1 MSQSQATIV
10 NLGASHVSVSVFGTS
25 SGSLVLQRFHVEE
38 LPPGLTVDDQ
48 WLDAAINALRE
59 LVDAHGLSG
68 YVTVVVPGFLLLQK
82 SLKVPQVESQK
93 QAQIVAYEA
102 QNAIP
107 YPLNEVIWDSQVMSS
122 DGVEAEVL
130 LFALRTEVASRIAN
144 LVSATGLRPYAI
156 QAAPLL
162 DSQAFLLAGGSA
174 TEEVLILN
182 VGARSTTLSFVGP
195 GGANIQSA
203 NIGGNLLTQGVSDN
217 TGQPFAASEALKV
230 GYFSGVLHLTESDPQ
245 AAVLQANSQQFI
257 RRLSQDINR
266 RLINVRRGAGARQPA
281 RILLTGRGSL
291 LPGLKEQLCETL
303 RLPVEPFQ
311 PASVLILGEEVSQD
325 LVRRAQN
332 QVSEVVGEAAR
343 LLLPQAAGV
352 NLIPKD
358 IAAQIAFTA
367 RQPKLLAA
375 ALLAALIPFP
385 VWYVYSES
393 AAHSNQLAGQLAAR
407 ALELKR
413 HQVALVD
420 TRQKTDAVLS
430 VNRELESVVLSR
442 PNWLAFLADL
452 QVRISSLPNTW
463 VEDMRVRRE
472 VQTAAPSAEGEPPP
486 PPVTVTKIV
495 LTVRFLLPEVAPQR
509 PHNAG
514 VMNRRQKA
522 LLDALRQSKFI
533 AEIPDQEIKGEYTP
547 TNSPKLTLTLVMNK
561 DTSL

>member
-1 MSQSQATIV
+1 MSQTQATIV
-10 NLGASHVSVSVFGTS
+10 NLAASHVSVSVFGTS

-38 LPPGLTVDDQ
+38 LTSGLTVDDQ
-48 WLDAAINALRE
+48 WLDASVNALRD
-59 LVDAHGLSG
+59 LVEAHGISG
-68 YVTVVVPGFLLLQK
+68 YVTVIVPGFLLLQK

-144 LVSATGLRPYAI
+144 LVSSTGLRPYAI
-156 QAAPLL
+156 QASPLL

-203 NIGGNLLTQGVSDN
+203 NIGGNMLTQGLSDN
-217 TGQPFAASEALKV
+217 TGQPFAAAEALKV
-230 GYFSGVLHLTESDPQ
+230 GYFSGVLHLAESDPQ
-245 AAVLQANSQQFI
+245 AALLQSNSQQFI

-266 RLINVRRGAGARQPA
+266 RLINVRRGAGARQPT
-281 RILLTGRGSL
+281 RILLTGRGTL

-325 LVRRAQN
+325 LVRRTQN

-358 IAAQIAFTA
+358 IAAQIAFSA

-393 AAHSNQLAGQLAAR
+393 ATHSQDLTSKLTAKSA
-407 ALELKR
+407 ELKR
-413 HQVALVD
+413 HQVELTD
-420 TRQKTDAVLS
+420 TRQKTDAVLA
-430 VNRELESVVLSR
+430 VNRELESVVLNR

-463 VEDMRVRRE
+463 VEEMHVRRE
-472 VQTAAPSAEGEPPP
+472 TQTLPPAAEGEPPP
-486 PPVTVTKIV
+486 PLVTVSKVI

-509 PHNAG
+509 PHNAAA
-514 VMNRRQKA
+514 MNKRQKA

-533 AEIPDQEIKGEYTP
+533 AEIPDGDIKGEFTP
-547 TNSPKLTLTLVMNK
+547 TNSPKLTLTLVIDK
-561 DTSL
+561 EASL

>member
-10 NLGASHVSVSVFGTS
+10 NLAASHVSVSVFGTS

-38 LPPGLTVDDQ
+38 LTPGLTVDDQ
-48 WLDAAINALRE
+48 WLDAAVNALRD
-59 LVDAHGLSG
+59 LVEAHGISG
-68 YVTVVVPGFLLLQK
+68 YVTVIVPGFLLLQK

-144 LVSATGLRPYAI
+144 LVSSTGLRPYAI
-156 QAAPLL
+156 QASPLL

-203 NIGGNLLTQGVSDN
+203 NIGGNLLTQGLSDN
-217 TGQPFAASEALKV
+217 TGQPFAAAEALKV
-230 GYFSGVLHLTESDPQ
+230 GYFSGVLHLAESDPQ
-245 AAVLQANSQQFI
+245 AALLQFNSQQFI

-266 RLINVRRGAGARQPA
+266 RLINVRRGAGARQPT
-281 RILLTGRGSL
+281 RILLTGRGAL

-358 IAAQIAFTA
+358 IAAQIAFSA
-367 RQPKLLAA
+367 RQPKLLTA

-393 AAHSNQLAGQLAAR
+393 AAHSQDLTSKLAANS
-407 ALELKR
+407 AELKR
-413 HQVALVD
+413 HQVALID
-420 TRQKTDAVLS
+420 ARQKTDVVLA
-430 VNRELESVVLSR
+430 VNRELESVVLNR

-463 VEDMRVRRE
+463 VEEMHVRRE
-472 VQTAAPSAEGEPPP
+472 TQTLPPAAEGEPPP
-486 PPVTVTKIV
+486 PPVTVSKVI
-495 LTVRFLLPEVAPQR
+495 LTVRFLLPEVAPQKA
-509 PHNAG
+509 HNA
-514 VMNRRQKA
+514 VAMNKRQKA
-522 LLDALRQSKFI
+522 LLEALRQSKFI
-533 AEIPDQEIKGEYTP
+533 AEIPDHDIKGEFTP
-547 TNSPKLTLTLVMNK
+547 TNSPKLTLTLVINK
-561 DTSL
+561 EAAL